1 MSPNYDQSLIT
12 FKKKRLLVDGTTTA
26 AAQNRSN
33 QRGSFVDH
41 LAVIWILI
49 GRSKQMSLIVIS
61 PAGSVLFSLIGLCD
75 IGYGFP
81 TSNKWFSI

>member
-49 GRSKQMSLIVIS
+49 GRSKPIS
-61 PAGSVLFSLIGLCD
+61 
-75 IGYGFP
+75 
-81 TSNKWFSI
+81 